1 MKHEHT
7 EALNLLKTAKGQMDA
22 IIRMTED
29 ERYCVDISN
38 QIMAVQSLLK
48 KANLSILKNHIDSCV
63 KTSFIDGTHEAKI
76 DEVIDILNKYI
87 K

>member
-1 MKHEHT
+1 
-7 EALNLLKTAKGQMDA
+7 MDA

-38 QIMAVQSLLK
+38 QILAVSSLLR
-48 KANLSILKNHIDSCV
+48 KANLSVLKNHIETCV
-63 KTSFIDGTHEAKI
+63 KDAYRDGTVEEKLE
-76 DEVIDILNKYI
+76 EVIRILNQYI